1 MYYVSVTHTDRPGLL
16 HRLIS
21 IALDRGRESNIRIWE
36 SSYSTSYMTQILL
49 KKAYVKSDICN
60 TFKEKYDANSLA

>member
-21 IALDRGRESNIRIWE
+21 IALDRDRESIGIYCVSDCPDNSI
-36 SSYSTSYMTQILL
+36 YKL
-49 KKAYVKSDICN
+49 K
-60 TFKEKYDANSLA
+60 

>member
-36 SSYSTSYMTQILL
+36 SIVSPIAQTIVFTS
-49 KKAYVKSDICN
+49 
-60 TFKEKYDANSLA
+60 